1 MHGASSLIVAE
12 EQVVSFWRPS
22 LHVEYL
28 PEVVELTVDVTNN
41 LNGRLELEE
50 YRLISKDVLR
60 GQAQLRDVLLAN
72 FDVFSSLRL
81 LGIYSDLLIFL

>member
-1 MHGASSLIVAE
+1 M
-12 EQVVSFWRPS
+12 
-22 LHVEYL
+22 
-28 PEVVELTVDVTNN
+28 DVTNN
-41 LNGRLELEE
+41 LNGRLKLEE

-72 FDVFSSLRL
+72 FDVFSSFRL